1 MLRKTIKNIA
11 VLDLQNFTAEALR
24 RIKKIDGCAIIL
36 ISKNASEEWKNVYA
50 NIKIQNVAQ
59 IIETDA
65 HKHGVLNGVVT
76 LNDSN
81 VTDDCIYVINGI
93 AVLETVKKIPDLCV
107 NGIIF
112 KRKRSQYNISLL
124 NGRSVELGDEVTI
137 KAYMNVVEIDS
148 DTVRNFDNNTCVVAG
163 NIIDIK
169 NDVTEQML
177 TDKKITFAAG
187 NKVECN
193 KNISG
198 YVKANSIA
206 GNKITEKN
214 E

>member
-24 RIKKIDGCAIIL
+24 GIKKIDGCAIVL
-36 ISKNASEEWKNVYA
+36 ISKNASDEWKNAYA

-65 HKHGVLNGVVT
+65 HKHSVLNGVIT

-81 VTDDCIYVINGI
+81 VTDDCIYIINGI
-93 AVLETVKKIPDLCV
+93 AVLETVERVPDLCV
-107 NGIIF
+107 NGIIV
-112 KRKRSQYNISLL
+112 KREKSRYNMSLL
-124 NGRSVELGDEVTI
+124 NGRSVELGDDVTV
-137 KAYMNVVEIDS
+137 KAYTNVVEIDS
-148 DTVRNFDNNTCVVAG
+148 DTVRNFDNNTLVVAG
-163 NIIDIK
+163 NIINIK

-177 TDKKITFAAG
+177 TDKKITFTAV
-187 NKVECN
+187 NKVKCS

-198 YVKANSIA
+198 YVKANSIV
-206 GNKITEKN
+206 GNKITEKD

>member
-24 RIKKIDGCAIIL
+24 GIKKIDGCAIVL
-36 ISKNASEEWKNVYA
+36 ISKNASDEWKNAYA
-50 NIKIQNVAQ
+50 NIKIKNVAQ

-65 HKHGVLNGVVT
+65 HKHSVLNGVIT

-93 AVLETVKKIPDLCV
+93 VVLETVERVPDLCV
-107 NGIIF
+107 NGIIV
-112 KRKRSQYNISLL
+112 KREKSRYNMSLL
-124 NGRSVELGDEVTI
+124 NGRSVELGDEVTV
-137 KAYMNVVEIDS
+137 KAYTNVVEIDS
-148 DTVRNFDNNTCVVAG
+148 DTVRNFDNNTLVVAG
-163 NIIDIK
+163 NIINIK

-187 NKVECN
+187 NKVKCS

-198 YVKANSIA
+198 YVKANSIV
-206 GNKITEKN
+206 GNKITEKD

>member
-1 MLRKTIKNIA
+1 M
-11 VLDLQNFTAEALR
+11 
-24 RIKKIDGCAIIL
+24 
-36 ISKNASEEWKNVYA
+36 
-50 NIKIQNVAQ
+50 
-59 IIETDA
+59 
-65 HKHGVLNGVVT
+65 
-76 LNDSN
+76 
-81 VTDDCIYVINGI
+81 
-93 AVLETVKKIPDLCV
+93 
-107 NGIIF
+107 
-112 KRKRSQYNISLL
+112 SQYNISLL
-124 NGRSVELGDEVTI
+124 NGRSVELDDEVTI

>member
-1 MLRKTIKNIA
+1 M
-11 VLDLQNFTAEALR
+11 E
-24 RIKKIDGCAIIL
+24 
-36 ISKNASEEWKNVYA
+36 NVYA

-65 HKHGVLNGVVT
+65 HKHSVLNGVVT

-112 KRKRSQYNISLL
+112 KRKMSQYNISLL
-124 NGRSVELGDEVTI
+124 NGRSVELDDEVTI

>member
-1 MLRKTIKNIA
+1 MLRKAIKNIA

-36 ISKNASEEWKNVYA
+36 ISKNASEEWKNAYA

-65 HKHGVLNGVVT
+65 HKHSVLNGVVT
-76 LNDSN
+76 LND
-81 VTDDCIYVINGI
+81 IYVINGI

-124 NGRSVELGDEVTI
+124 NGRSVELDDAVTI

-177 TDKKITFAAG
+177 IDKKITFAAG

>member
-24 RIKKIDGCAIIL
+24 GIKKIDSCAIIL
-36 ISKNASEEWKNVYA
+36 ISKNASEEWKNAYA
-50 NIKIQNVAQ
+50 SIKIQNAAQ

-65 HKHGVLNGVVT
+65 HKHSVLNGTVT

-81 VTDDCIYVINGI
+81 VTDDCIYVINGTAI
-93 AVLETVKKIPDLCV
+93 LETVEKVPDLCV
-107 NGIIF
+107 NGIII
-112 KRKRSQYNISLL
+112 KRKKARYNMSLL
-124 NGRSVELGDEVTI
+124 NGRSVELDDEVTV
-137 KAYMNVVEIDS
+137 KAYTNIIEIDS
-148 DTVRNFDNNTCVVAG
+148 NTVRNFDNNTCVVAG

-198 YVKANSIA
+198 YVKANAIA
-206 GNKITEKN
+206 GNKITEKD

>member
-24 RIKKIDGCAIIL
+24 RIKKIDSCAIIL
-36 ISKNASEEWKNVYA
+36 ISKNASEEWKNAYA
-50 NIKIQNVAQ
+50 NIKIQNAAQ
-59 IIETDA
+59 IIETAA
-65 HKHGVLNGVVT
+65 HKHSVLNGVIT

-81 VTDDCIYVINGI
+81 VTDDCIYIINGI
-93 AVLETVKKIPDLCV
+93 AVLETVEKVPDLCV
-107 NGIIF
+107 NGIII
-112 KRKRSQYNISLL
+112 KRKKARYNMSML
-124 NGRSVELGDEVTI
+124 NGRSLELGDEVTI
-137 KAYMNVVEIDS
+137 KAYTNVIEIDS
-148 DTVRNFDNNTCVVAG
+148 STVRNFDNNTCVVAG

-177 TDKKITFAAG
+177 ADKKITFAAS

-206 GNKITEKN
+206 GNKIAEKD